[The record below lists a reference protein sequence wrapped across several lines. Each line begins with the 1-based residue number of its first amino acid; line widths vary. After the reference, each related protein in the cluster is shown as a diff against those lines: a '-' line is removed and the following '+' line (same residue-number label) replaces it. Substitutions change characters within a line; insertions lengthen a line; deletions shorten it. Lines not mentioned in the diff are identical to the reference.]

1 MLIKF
6 FPNGKGAGA
15 GPVGYLVAER
25 VLAYDDKR
33 DLIRD
38 ADGQPLMVTR
48 DPLPEVLRGDPS
60 RTEALIDAS
69 RHQWTYRAGVISF
82 AAEDAPSEE
91 QQAEVMDA
99 FERMA
104 FAGLDGE
111 QYDMLWVRHS
121 HEDRVELHFCT
132 PRLEL
137 TTGRSLNI
145 APPGYQDAFDS
156 LRDRMNQRYGWA
168 DPMELERAQ
177 EVRDTIE
184 APTRAQ
190 GRDELH
196 AWILDQVS
204 VGLITDRASMVDALA
219 DAGFDLPRVG
229 KAYLTAQD
237 PEIGERWRLKGE
249 IFHEDWQ
256 ADPAEREIERG
267 AGHDTPGLRRLDGI
281 PAGELQERFD
291 GHCERRAAYHRERYA
306 PLPEREQELVRDA
319 DQAGK
324 ELADDLPLGGLGP
337 DRDGDRLDDGRKL
350 ALDGAAETLRTDGIR
365 SDSDRAGGADVANTQ
380 SRQRRTQPLHVGGQD
395 DLLHQNYGEINANYP
410 DTVGARLAHLR
421 RAIDDVLRD
430 LGCRTEWLGS
440 ACEQQDRDA
449 DFLHRRLRE
458 FAHAFSNRVDE
469 GIAWFAQRRSQL
481 QLAGQALAREL
492 AASEVRRKEA
502 ETELRRR
509 HPEQTFGMRL
519 ARIGRLDVAMRN
531 SAIPHHHPSLMPS
544 LPGRRRPIT
553 RTVVP
558 DAASQPSKP
567 KP

>member
-25 VLAYDDKR
+25 VLAYDANR

-38 ADGQPLMVTR
+38 ADGQPLTVTR

-69 RHQWTYRAGVISF
+69 RHQWTYRAGVIGF
-82 AAEDAPSEE
+82 AAEDAPSEA

-99 FERMA
+99 FEQLA

-137 TTGRSLNI
+137 TTGKSLNI

-156 LRDRMNQRYGWA
+156 LRDLMNQRHGWA

-184 APTRAQ
+184 APTRAH

-219 DAGFDLPRVG
+219 DAGFELPRVG

-237 PEIGERWRLKGE
+237 PETGERWRLKGE

-256 ADPAEREIERG
+256 ADPAERETERR
-267 AGHDTPGLRRLDGI
+267 AGHHQEGSRRLDGF
-281 PAGELQERFD
+281 PTGELQERFQQYCD
-291 GHCERRAAYHRERYA
+291 KRAAYHRDRYSV
-306 PLPEREQELVRDA
+306 LPERQQERAAEAERDDPALAHDFTLGDRGA
-319 DQAGK
+319 DH
-324 ELADDLPLGGLGP
+324 GL
-337 DRDGDRLDDGRKL
+337 DRLDDGREL
-350 ALDGAAETLRTDGIR
+350 VLDRVSDALGGDGTGPDT
-365 SDSDRAGGADVANTQ
+365 DRAARGEMVDPG
-380 SRQRRTQPLHVGGQD
+380 PGQD
-395 DLLHQNYGEINANYP
+395 AAQDLFDGRQDRHLHQNNGGLDDDAP
-410 DTVGARLAHLR
+410 DSLGTRLARLR
-421 RAIDDVLRD
+421 RAVGDGLRNLSAGIERLGSTLDEEAASPIGWYRGLRD
-430 LGCRTEWLGS
+430 VAHTLADRVNAGVAWL
-440 ACEQQDRDA
+440 AE
-449 DFLHRRLRE
+449 RRGELQRAGRE
-458 FAHAFSNRVDE
+458 VE
-469 GIAWFAQRRSQL
+469 
-481 QLAGQALAREL
+481 REL
-492 AASEVRRKEA
+492 DLSEGRRKEA
-502 ETELRRR
+502 ETEL
-509 HPEQTFGMRL
+509 E
-519 ARIGRLDVAMRN
+519 ARERDMDRGLT
-531 SAIPHHHPSLMPS
+531 H
-544 LPGRRRPIT
+544 
-553 RTVVP
+553 
-558 DAASQPSKP
+558 
-567 KP
+567 